1 MERENTHNCIKWL
14 FHFLVIF
21 ALLYLILGELL
32 LPSDVT
38 AGQEMCKL
46 YTGGWIRL
54 YEDGTREPVTLPAK
68 CEVERGETVRIETIL
83 PDEIE
88 PGACMCFRSNRQDV
102 EISID
107 GKVRVEYTTEG
118 ARFFGK
124 SSPATYVFVDISP
137 QDAGKKLVFSS
148 VSDSIYSGVLGSV
161 YYGNEIGIW
170 RHFMEVYG
178 PEFILAFILLL
189 LGAFGVVI
197 SLILRF
203 CYHQKVAME
212 YLGWAL
218 LLAGLWLTANTEIR
232 QFFFSN
238 ISILNEIAFIMVML
252 LPLPFLLFMDSVQ
265 EGRYRKLYAGMEII
279 NIVILV
285 ICVVLQCTNIRDYP
299 DTFKYMAVSCVLSIL
314 LIFGTMA
321 VDIMRHKIRDYALI
335 AAGLGV
341 TFLATLVQIGI
352 YLQYSGSFHV
362 VLLAFAL
369 IVLMILTGVSTVN
382 DVMKM
387 QREKQEAVLASQS
400 KAQFLANMSHEIRTP
415 INAVLGMDEM
425 ILRESEDKNITDY
438 ARDIESAGRSL
449 LSLINDI
456 LDFSKIESG
465 KMEIL
470 PVEYNLASVL
480 NDCYHMVAMRAREKN
495 LELCVENDPDLP
507 VTVLGDEV
515 RVRQIITNLL
525 TNGVKYTEEGSVTL
539 EVSGRRMED
548 HVLSLKIAVRD
559 TGIGISEENQKKL
572 FDSFQRV
579 DENRNRNVEGTG
591 LGLTITR
598 QLVELMGGQIW
609 LESEYGKGSAFYVEI
624 PQSIIKDE
632 KMGNFAERYQES
644 LEQMGR
650 YKESF
655 TAPEAKILVVDDV
668 KMNLRVFRGLLKS
681 TKIEVDVAESG
692 RQCIAMACK
701 KKYHM
706 IFLDHM
712 MPQMDGVET
721 LREMLALG
729 DYPSRDAKIIMLTA
743 NAIMGA
749 RESYL
754 QEGFCDYLAKPIRS
768 DELEEMIC
776 KYLPQELVITES
788 RELTWT
794 SEPGKAESGEDM
806 QEPQSRMPDER
817 EDQQEKAPEP
827 QGVAEAEEPE
837 TPAGLVE
844 RLSFINVE
852 LGLSYCADDEEF
864 YQEILKDYI
873 SEDKTVQLEESYAAE
888 DWENYRIQVHAL
900 KSTSLSIGAE
910 ELSEEAKALE
920 MAAKEGRV
928 DEIRSNHDRVM
939 RRYRELLQK
948 LKENL

>member
-1 MERENTHNCIKWL
+1 MERENKHNWIKWL
-14 FHFLVIF
+14 FNFLVLT
-21 ALLYLILGELL
+21 ALLYLIIGEVL
-32 LPSDVT
+32 LPSDVA
-38 AGQEMCKL
+38 AGQEMCEPYAGK
-46 YTGGWIRL
+46 WMRIC
-54 YEDGTREPVTLPAK
+54 ENGTREQIVLPTK
-68 CEVERGETVRIETIL
+68 CNVERGETVRMETIL
-83 PDEIE
+83 PNEIK
-88 PGACMCFRSNRQDV
+88 PGICMCFRSNRQDV
-102 EISID
+102 EVSID
-107 GKVRVEYTTEG
+107 GRMRASYTTKG
-118 ARFFGK
+118 TRLFGS
-124 SSPATYVFVDISP
+124 SSPAVYMFVDITP
-137 QDAGKKLVFSS
+137 QDAGKKLMFST
-148 VSDSIYSGVLGSV
+148 VSDSIYTGVLSDV

-170 RHFMEVYG
+170 RYFMDAYG
-178 PEFILAFILLL
+178 LEFILAFILLL
-189 LGAFGVVI
+189 LGVFGVMI

-232 QFFFSN
+232 QFFFTN
-238 ISILNEIAFIMVML
+238 ISVLNEIAFIMVML

-265 EGRYRKLYAGMEII
+265 EGRYHRLYFIMEVIGII
-279 NIVILV
+279 VFAM
-285 ICVVLQCTNIRDYP
+285 CVFLQCADIRDYP
-299 DTFKYMAVSCVLSIL
+299 DTFKYMAAGCVFSIL

-321 VDIMRHKIRDYALI
+321 ADLIRHKIRDYALI
-335 AAGLGV
+335 AVGLGV
-341 TFLATLVQIGI
+341 TFLATLIQIGI
-352 YLQYSGSFHV
+352 YLQYSGAFHV
-362 VLLAFAL
+362 VLLSFAL

-382 DVMKM
+382 DVLQM

-425 ILRESEDKNITDY
+425 ILRESRDKNITDY

-470 PVEYNLASVL
+470 PVKYNLASVL

-495 LELCVENDPDLP
+495 LDLCVENDPDLP
-507 VTVLGDEV
+507 VAVFGDEV

-539 EVSGRRMED
+539 TVSGQRVED
-548 HVLSLKIAVRD
+548 HKLNLRIVVRD
-559 TGIGISEENQKKL
+559 TGIGISEEDQKKL
-572 FDSFQRV
+572 FESFQRV

-591 LGLTITR
+591 LGLTITK
-598 QLVELMGGQIW
+598 QLVELMGGRIW
-609 LESEYGKGSAFYVEI
+609 LESDYGRGSAFFVEV
-624 PQSIIKDE
+624 PQTIVKDE

-644 LEQMGR
+644 LEQMER

-668 KMNLRVFRGLLKS
+668 KMNLRVFQGLLKS

-712 MPQMDGVET
+712 MPQMDGLET
-721 LREMLALG
+721 LRAMLDLG
-729 DYPSRDAKIIMLTA
+729 DYPSREAKIIMLTA

-749 RESYL
+749 KESYL
-754 QEGFCDYLAKPIRS
+754 QQGFCDYLAKPIRS
-768 DELEEMIC
+768 GELEDMIRR
-776 KYLPQELVITES
+776 YLPPELVIMEGS
-788 RELTWT
+788 ELTWT
-794 SEPGKAESGEDM
+794 PEFTDGMEQLPEGGNAQDPGESENTQSAENSSGDVNDTGKSLAE
-806 QEPQSRMPDER
+806 RF
-817 EDQQEKAPEP
+817 
-827 QGVAEAEEPE
+827 
-837 TPAGLVE
+837 
-844 RLSFINVE
+844 SFINTE
-852 LGLSYCADDEEF
+852 LGLSYCAEDEEF

-873 SEDKTVQLEESYAAE
+873 REDKTALLEESYDDE

-910 ELSEEAKALE
+910 ELSEGAKVLE
-920 MAAKEGRV
+920 MAAKDGRI
-928 DEIRSNHDRVM
+928 DDIHSNHDRVL
-939 RRYRELLQK
+939 RQYRELLQK
-948 LKENL
+948 LKKSIEE